1 MFDTVPQYLEFNT
14 SSTIIFALNLPPN
27 VYASFGQ
34 VPDVTTV
41 LSDEN
46 ITQIVQGIKLSF
58 DARSHYGSGTN
69 TRYVDYNLNMELS
82 DMSLTLTVNI
92 TTHYSNMDRNEIDWT
107 NDAYDPPVSSYPD
120 ITPNIVG
127 KYYI

>member
-1 MFDTVPQYLEFNT
+1 MFDTVPRYLEFNT

-34 VPDVTTV
+34 IEDVTKV

-46 ITQIVQGIKLSF
+46 ITQITQGIKLSF
-58 DARSHYGSGTN
+58 DARGSYGSGTSN
-69 TRYVDYNLNMELS
+69 RYVDYNLNMELS
-82 DMSLTLTVNI
+82 GMSLTFTVNI
-92 TTHYSNMDRNEIDWT
+92 TTHYPNRDPIDWT
-107 NDAYDPPVSSYPD
+107 NDGYDPPVSSYPG
-120 ITPNIVG
+120 ITLNIVG